1 MMATLDVPDTGY
13 FEYLP
18 LVLKK
23 YLDTRLPSDV
33 VVATQIPSTIPSRLV
48 VLWSVPTSGGSNLAL
63 SERRCI
69 IQCRDRTEIL
79 TGRLA
84 EKVRGYLVDAIR
96 LPGNGIRDVNVIGE
110 PALFPDPDDPSNTPR
125 AQLTVDI
132 LLRATFA
139 Q

>member
-33 VVATQIPSTIPSRLV
+33 VVATQIPSIIPSRLV
-48 VLWSVPTSGGSNLAL
+48 VLWSVPTTSGSSLAL

>member
-1 MMATLDVPDTGY
+1 MATLDVPDTGY
-13 FEYLP
+13 YEYLP

-33 VVATQIPSTIPSRLV
+33 VVATQIPSTVPPRLV
-48 VLWSVPTSGGSNLAL
+48 VLISVPASGGMNIGL
-63 SERRCI
+63 STRRCI

-84 EKVRGYLVDAIR
+84 EKVRGYLMDAIHI
-96 LPGNGIRDVNVIGE
+96 PGNNIRDVDIIGE
-110 PALFPDPDDPSNTPR
+110 PAMFPDPDDPSNAPR
-125 AQLTVDI
+125 AQLTVDV

-139 Q
+139 P